1 MTGFYECYKAVFD
14 AIKTALE
21 YVPAVPAE
29 GEIPGF
35 PAQGIESIGTVVLGE
50 QFTHGNLPKA
60 IINAEAAP
68 IGQASMGDFLE
79 ARVRGSIILV
89 IREYEPEDW
98 FTDIISVMGDVVDA
112 LLADRSLGGV
122 CFDSTPTGF
131 SPGEVK
137 FKEKVYFGGVVRWEA
152 IVHYAP

>member
-1 MTGFYECYKAVFD
+1 MTGFYVSYKAVFD
-14 AIKTALE
+14 AVKTALV
-21 YVPAVPAE
+21 YVPAEEEV
-29 GEIPGF
+29 
-35 PAQGIESIGTVVLGE
+35 PAQGVESIGTVVLGE

-79 ARVRGSIILV
+79 ARVRGSIVLV

-98 FTDIISVMGDVVDA
+98 FTDIISVMGDVMDA
-112 LLADRSLGGV
+112 LLADRTLGGV

-131 SPGEVK
+131 APGEVK
-137 FKEKVYFGGVVRWEA
+137 FKDKMYYGGVVRWEA
-152 IVHYAP
+152 IMHYAP

>member
-1 MTGFYECYKAVFD
+1 MTGFYASYKAVFD

-21 YVPAVPAE
+21 YVPAE
-29 GEIPGF
+29 GEVPEV
-35 PAQGIESIGTVVLGE
+35 PAQGVESIGTVVLGE
-50 QFTHGNLPKA
+50 QFSHGGLPKA

-68 IGQASMGDFLE
+68 ISQASMGDFLE

-89 IREYEPEDW
+89 IREYEPKDW
-98 FTDIISVMGDVVDA
+98 FTDVISVMGDVVDA
-112 LLADRSLGGV
+112 LLADRSLGGA

-152 IVHYAP
+152 IMHYAP

>member
-1 MTGFYECYKAVFD
+1 VTGFYSSYKAVFD
-14 AIKTALE
+14 AVKTALV

-29 GEIPGF
+29 GELPGS
-35 PAQGIESIGTVVLGE
+35 PAQGVESIKAVVLGE
-50 QFTHGNLPKA
+50 QFSPGGLPKA

-89 IREYEPEDW
+89 IQEYEPEDW
-98 FTDIISVMGDVVDA
+98 FTDVISVMGDVVDA

-131 SPGEVK
+131 APGEVK
-137 FKEKVYFGGVVRWEA
+137 FKEKVYFGGVVGWEA

>member
-1 MTGFYECYKAVFD
+1 MTGFYDCYKAVFD

-29 GEIPGF
+29 GEVPEV

-50 QFTHGNLPKA
+50 QFTPGGLPKA